1 MKFFIV
7 YGVTFLLG
15 VGLLWFIWMQFMA
28 TPEASPVEVPAATS
42 SHPATSSATTT
53 AATTTSASSTATATD
68 VRIEG
73 VFLSLQEME
82 TQWRTAHTYL
92 LVDDGT
98 EIMRIDLRPLI
109 GSTVRD
115 VPEKLGV
122 ARGDRIEVLGRL
134 SAEGDFRVQAINP
147 VGAAHS
153 E

>member
-7 YGVTFLLG
+7 YGVAFLLG
-15 VGLLWFIWMQFMA
+15 VALLWFIWMQLMA

-42 SHPATSSATTT
+42 SRPATSPAATT
-53 AATTTSASSTATATD
+53 AATTTSASSTATTTD

-92 LVDDGT
+92 LIDDGT